1 MKRNEDEA
9 MTAAQLRQLRDGWRP
24 AGELPADYAA
34 QVVTVAVKRRRARR
48 MGLSALLALVA
59 VIPVVWQL
67 RVAPEV
73 VAERSVPEATPM
85 VAAEA
90 VAEAPALGSATGA
103 EGGLLPQPVPQPVAE
118 TGTPAPIVEVA
129 PDLVAEAVVLRPER
143 ALKSRRSYRDSFRE
157 LGEEYDGLA
166 DIYFDDA
173 AR

>member
-9 MTAAQLRQLRDGWRP
+9 MTAAQLRQLRDGWQP

-34 QVVTVAVKRRRARR
+34 QVVAVAMKRRRARR
-48 MGLSALLALVA
+48 VSLSVLIALFA
-59 VIPVVWQL
+59 VVPVVWQL
-67 RVAPEV
+67 RDAPEV
-73 VAERSVPEATPM
+73 VAETSVPEATPM

-103 EGGLLPQPVPQPVAE
+103 EGGLLPQPVAE
-118 TGTPAPIVEVA
+118 SGAPPPMVEVA

-157 LGEEYDGLA
+157 LGGEYDGLA

>member
-9 MTAAQLRQLRDGWRP
+9 MTAAQPRQLRDGWQP

-34 QVVTVAVKRRRARR
+34 QVVAVAMKRRRARR
-48 MGLSALLALVA
+48 VSLSVLIALFA
-59 VIPVVWQL
+59 VVPVVWQL
-67 RVAPEV
+67 RDAPEV
-73 VAERSVPEATPM
+73 VAETSVPEATPM

-103 EGGLLPQPVPQPVAE
+103 EGGLLPQPVAE
-118 TGTPAPIVEVA
+118 SGAPPPMVEVA

>member
-9 MTAAQLRQLRDGWRP
+9 MTAAQLRQLRDGWQP

-34 QVVTVAVKRRRARR
+34 QVVAVAMKRRRARR
-48 MGLSALLALVA
+48 VSLSVLLALFA
-59 VIPVVWQL
+59 VVPVVWQL
-67 RVAPEV
+67 RDAPEV
-73 VAERSVPEATPM
+73 VAETSVPEATPM

-103 EGGLLPQPVPQPVAE
+103 EDGLLPQPVAE
-118 TGTPAPIVEVA
+118 SGAPAPMVEVA

>member
-9 MTAAQLRQLRDGWRP
+9 MTAAQLRQLRDGWQP

-34 QVVTVAVKRRRARR
+34 QVVAVAMKRRRTRR
-48 MGLSALLALVA
+48 VSLSVLLALFA
-59 VIPVVWQL
+59 VVPVVWQL
-67 RVAPEV
+67 RDAPEV
-73 VAERSVPEATPM
+73 VAETSVPEATPM

-103 EGGLLPQPVPQPVAE
+103 EGGLLPQPVAE
-118 TGTPAPIVEVA
+118 SGAPPPMVEVA

>member
-9 MTAAQLRQLRDGWRP
+9 MTAAQLRQLRDGWQP

-34 QVVTVAVKRRRARR
+34 QVVAVAVKRRRRR
-48 MGLSALLALVA
+48 MGLSVLLALVA
-59 VIPVVWQL
+59 VLPVVWQL
-67 RVAPEV
+67 RQAPEV
-73 VAERSVPEATPM
+73 VAETSMPEATPM

-103 EGGLLPQPVPQPVAE
+103 EGGLLPQPVAE
-118 TGTPAPIVEVA
+118 TGTAAPMVEVA

>member
-9 MTAAQLRQLRDGWRP
+9 MTAAQLRQLRDGWQP

-34 QVVTVAVKRRRARR
+34 QVVAVAMKRRRARR
-48 MGLSALLALVA
+48 VSLSVLLALVA
-59 VIPVVWQL
+59 VIPVVWQF
-67 RVAPEV
+67 RDAPEV
-73 VAERSVPEATPM
+73 VAETSVPEATPM

-103 EGGLLPQPVPQPVAE
+103 EGGLLPQPVAE
-118 TGTPAPIVEVA
+118 TGTPTPMVEVA

>member
-1 MKRNEDEA
+1 MKRNDDEA
-9 MTAAQLRQLRDGWRP
+9 MTAAQLRALRDGWQP

-34 QVVTVAVKRRRARR
+34 KVVDVSMRRRRVRR

-59 VIPVVWQL
+59 VVPVVWQL
-67 RVAPEV
+67 RDAPEV
-73 VAERSVPEATPM
+73 VAEASAPEAGPM

-118 TGTPAPIVEVA
+118 TGTAATMVEVA

-143 ALKSRRSYRDSFRE
+143 ALTSRRSYRDSFRE
-157 LGEEYDGLA
+157 LGEEYDGIA
-166 DIYFDDA
+166 DIYFDDT

>member
-1 MKRNEDEA
+1 MKRTEDEA
-9 MTAAQLRQLRDGWRP
+9 MTAAQLRQLRDGWQP

-34 QVVTVAVKRRRARR
+34 QVVAVSMRRRRVRR
-48 MGLSALLALVA
+48 VSLSVLLALFA
-59 VIPVVWQL
+59 VVPVVWQL
-67 RVAPEV
+67 RDAPEV
-73 VAERSVPEATPM
+73 VAETSVPEATPM

-103 EGGLLPQPVPQPVAE
+103 EGGLLPQPVAE
-118 TGTPAPIVEVA
+118 SGAPAPMVEVA